1 LRRPRP
7 ARPVGAFGAD
17 RGDLVLKGFRDF
29 ILRGNIIDLAIA
41 VVIGVAF
48 NGLVTKFTD
57 DFIKPLINL
66 AGGGKA
72 ASGGTW
78 TINGQKFQ
86 WSDFVNGV
94 INFVIIAAVLYFLV
108 VVPMNKLNELRRR
121 GQPTGETPAPPTD
134 EAVLLG
140 EIRDLLAASNR
151 AAATPSQRGS
161 GDLPTGGVATGAA
174 MPPRGPATT

>member
-1 LRRPRP
+1 M
-7 ARPVGAFGAD
+7 
-17 RGDLVLKGFRDF
+17 LKGFRDF

-66 AGGGKA
+66 VGGGNA
-72 ASGGTW
+72 LSGSFKVR
-78 TINGQKFQ
+78 NQVFQ
-86 WSDFVNGV
+86 WSDFINAV
-94 INFVIIAAVLYFLV
+94 INFLIIAAVLYFLV

-121 GQPTGETPAPPTD
+121 GVPTNEAPAPPTD

-140 EIRDLLAASNR
+140 EIRDLLAAQSGR
-151 AAATPSQRGS
+151 VAPTPRTT
-161 GDLPTGGVATGAA
+161 GDLAIGDA
-174 MPPRGPATT
+174 MPPRGPAAT